1 MIKDKDIVL
10 SESQS
15 YGMLIT
21 VRAAQKGLAS
31 QQDFERL
38 YKYYLSHRI
47 EGSQLCLGN
56 KLFKRVLKNVDEHN
70 ATDGDLYIAYA
81 LIEASKQ
88 WPSQKD
94 EYQTQS
100 KAILQDI
107 LKL

>member
-1 MIKDKDIVL
+1 M
-10 SESQS
+10 
-15 YGMLIT
+15 
-21 VRAAQKGLAS
+21 
-31 QQDFERL
+31 
-38 YKYYLSHRI
+38 
-47 EGSQLCLGN
+47 
-56 KLFKRVLKNVDEHN
+56 FKRVLKNVDEHN

-107 LKL
+107 LKYNYNENTGILTVGNWANRDSKYYNLMRTSDALPKQFQSFYEVTKDKKMVEY